1 MRIVPSID
9 LDGGRSR
16 IVFWPGA
23 ASGVGAPTDQP
34 ARIARH
40 FVDRGAT
47 LIHLVDFD
55 GARAGAP
62 QNLAA
67 IGAVAGLV
75 ATPLQ
80 VAGGME
86 SPEAIKIAFATGAT
100 RVVVGA
106 ALLDEPEL
114 LAACAVAAGDWLAVG
129 LDPRPDR
136 LADFPWKRAARPTI
150 DDLLQQLSAA
160 GIQRIVLSH
169 GGNASEASAFAQLAQ
184 RYPSIELSVAGGVTD
199 LDGVRR
205 LRDAGVS
212 ALILGEALLSG
223 AIDFEEAQALAA
235 QTQ

>member
-23 ASGVGAPTDQP
+23 ATGVGAPTDQP

-114 LAACAVAAGDWLAVG
+114 LAACAAAAGDWLAVG
-129 LDPRPDR
+129 LDPRPER

-150 DDLLQQLSAA
+150 DDLLQQLSGA

-184 RYPSIELSVAGGVTD
+184 RYPSMELSVAGGVTD

>member
-23 ASGVGAPTDQP
+23 AIGVGAPTDQP

-136 LADFPWKRAARPTI
+136 LTDFPWKRASRPTI

-184 RYPSIELSVAGGVTD
+184 RYPSMELSVAGGVTD

-212 ALILGEALLSG
+212 SLILGEALLSG

>member
-23 ASGVGAPTDQP
+23 ATGVGAPTDQP

-114 LAACAVAAGDWLAVG
+114 LAACAAAAGDWLAVG
-129 LDPRPDR
+129 LDPRPER

-184 RYPSIELSVAGGVTD
+184 RYPSMELSVAGGVTD

-223 AIDFEEAQALAA
+223 AIDFEEAQAAAA
-235 QTQ
+235 QSQ

>member
-9 LDGGRSR
+9 LDGGQSR

-23 ASGVGAPTDQP
+23 ATGVGAPTDQP

-136 LADFPWKRAARPTI
+136 LADFPWKRASRPTI

-184 RYPSIELSVAGGVTD
+184 RYPSMELSVAGGVTD

-212 ALILGEALLSG
+212 SLILGEALLSG

>member
-23 ASGVGAPTDQP
+23 ATGVGAPTDQP

-114 LAACAVAAGDWLAVG
+114 LAACAAAAGDWLAVG
-129 LDPRPDR
+129 LDPRPER

-150 DDLLQQLSAA
+150 DDLLQQLSGA

-212 ALILGEALLSG
+212 SLILGETLLSG

-235 QTQ
+235 QSQ

>member
-9 LDGGRSR
+9 LDAGRSR
-16 IVFWPGA
+16 IVFWPGSA
-23 ASGVGAPTDQP
+23 TGVGAPTDQP

-114 LAACAVAAGDWLAVG
+114 LAACAAAAGDWLAVG
-129 LDPRPDR
+129 LDPRPER

-150 DDLLQQLSAA
+150 DDLLQQLSGA

-212 ALILGEALLSG
+212 SLILGETLLSG

-235 QTQ
+235 QSQ

>member
-150 DDLLQQLSAA
+150 DDLLQQLSTA
-160 GIQRIVLSH
+160 GIQRILLSH

-184 RYPSIELSVAGGVTD
+184 RYPSIELRVAGGVTD

-212 ALILGEALLSG
+212 PLILGEALLSG

>member
-23 ASGVGAPTDQP
+23 ATGVGAPTDQP

-106 ALLDEPEL
+106 VLLDEPEL
-114 LAACAVAAGDWLAVG
+114 LAACAAAAGDWLAVG
-129 LDPRPDR
+129 LDPRPER

-150 DDLLQQLSAA
+150 DDLLQQLSGA

-169 GGNASEASAFAQLAQ
+169 GGNANEASAFAQLAQ

-212 ALILGEALLSG
+212 SLILGETLLSG

-235 QTQ
+235 QSQ

>member
-9 LDGGRSR
+9 LDAGRSR

-23 ASGVGAPTDQP
+23 ATGVGAPTDQP

-114 LAACAVAAGDWLAVG
+114 LAACAAAAGDWLAVG
-129 LDPRPDR
+129 LDPRPER

-184 RYPSIELSVAGGVTD
+184 RYPSMELSVAGGVTD

-223 AIDFEEAQALAA
+223 AIDFEEAQAAAA

>member
-1 MRIVPSID
+1 M
-9 LDGGRSR
+9 
-16 IVFWPGA
+16 
-23 ASGVGAPTDQP
+23 
-34 ARIARH
+34 
-40 FVDRGAT
+40 
-47 LIHLVDFD
+47 
-55 GARAGAP
+55 
-62 QNLAA
+62 NLAA

-114 LAACAVAAGDWLAVG
+114 LAACAAAAGDWLAVG
-129 LDPRPDR
+129 LDPRPER

-150 DDLLQQLSAA
+150 DDLLQQLSTA
-160 GIQRIVLSH
+160 GIQRILLSH

-184 RYPSIELSVAGGVTD
+184 RYPSMDLSVAGGVTD

>member
-55 GARAGAP
+55 GARAGVP

-106 ALLDEPEL
+106 VLLDEPEL
-114 LAACAVAAGDWLAVG
+114 LAACAAAAGDWLAVG
-129 LDPRPDR
+129 LDPRPER

-150 DDLLQQLSAA
+150 DDLLQQLSGA

-169 GGNASEASAFAQLAQ
+169 GGNANEASAFAQLAQ